1 MIYAAKLLI
10 ALLVVYTAL
19 AAVTKF
25 RLEKKNDRE
34 FVAGLLARA
43 QKGLG

>member
-1 MIYAAKLLI
+1 MIYAAKILI
-10 ALLVVYTAL
+10 VLLVVCTAL

-25 RLEKKNDRE
+25 PLEKKSDRE

-43 QKGLG
+43 QKGLQ